1 MFGYIIGSVKY
12 LTSNHIILEN
22 NGIGYIIYVANPYS
36 YEIGKEYTVYTYQN
50 ITENEI
56 KFPYESRVPTINI
69 IIRVCPIRA

>member
-22 NGIGYIIYVANPYS
+22 NGIGYIIYVANPYA

-50 ITENEI
+50 ITESENSLYGFKSMDE
-56 KFPYESRVPTINI
+56 KSYF
-69 IIRVCPIRA
+69 